1 MAKGHKIVW
10 IASYPKSGNTWV
22 RLFLAAYLANTE
34 ELDPNEAL
42 KGTFNDAQR
51 PVFDKLLKLDSK
63 ELEDDVVASLRLP
76 YLSKLAESGD
86 KDVIIKTHVLNANWH
101 NAAMIPPSVTRRAL
115 YIIRHPFDVCV
126 SFARHMGLS
135 FDDAVTSMANPS
147 FAIGSDL
154 QIKQPLH
161 TWSTHASS
169 WLGASGFERLTIRY
183 EDMSLRPYQ
192 TFANIINF
200 MGMGVENDKIDR
212 ALASTDFDRLQAVEK
227 EKGFLEASDK
237 NDQGFFRSGKIGGF
251 DGVLSK
257 EQIARLSKDHQDMM
271 ERFGYGADGSV
282 F

>member
-22 RLFLAAYLANTE
+22 RLFLAAYLSNTDQ
-34 ELDPNEAL
+34 LDPNDAL

-51 PVFDKLLKLDSK
+51 PVFDKLLKLQSK
-63 ELEDDVVASLRLP
+63 ELDDDVVASLRLP

-101 NAAMIPPSVTRRAL
+101 NAAMIPSTVTRRAL
-115 YIIRHPFDVCV
+115 YIIRHPFDVCT
-126 SFARHMGLS
+126 SFAKHMGLS
-135 FDDAVTSMANPS
+135 FDEAVTAMGNPS
-147 FAIGSDL
+147 FAIGSDT

-161 TWSTHASS
+161 TWSTHVSS
-169 WLGASGFERLTIRY
+169 WLGATGFERMTIRY
-183 EDMSLRPYQ
+183 EDMILRPYQ

-212 ALASTDFDRLQAVEK
+212 ALSSTDFDRLKEVEK
-227 EKGFLEASDK
+227 KKGFLEASDK

-251 DGVLSK
+251 KGVLSAK
-257 EQIARLSKDHQDMM
+257 QTAKLSKDHADMM
-271 ERFGYGADGSV
+271 SRFGYDDDGSV

>member
-22 RLFLAAYLANTE
+22 RLFLAAYLANTDQ
-34 ELDPNEAL
+34 LDPNDAL

-51 PVFDKLLKLDSK
+51 PVFDKLLKLQSK
-63 ELEDDVVASLRLP
+63 ELDDDVVASLRLP

-101 NAAMIPPSVTRRAL
+101 NAAMIPSTVTRRAL
-115 YIIRHPFDVCV
+115 YIIRHPFDVCT
-126 SFARHMGLS
+126 SFAKHMGLS
-135 FDDAVTSMANPS
+135 FDEAVTAMGNPS
-147 FAIGSDL
+147 FAIGSDT

-161 TWSTHASS
+161 TWSTHVSS
-169 WLGASGFERLTIRY
+169 WLGATGFERMTIRY
-183 EDMSLRPYQ
+183 EDMILRPYQ

-212 ALASTDFDRLQAVEK
+212 ALSSTDFDRLKEVEK
-227 EKGFLEASDK
+227 KKGFLEASDK

-251 DGVLSK
+251 KGVLSAK
-257 EQIARLSKDHQDMM
+257 QTAKLSKDHADMM
-271 ERFGYGADGSV
+271 SRFGYGDDGSV

>member
-22 RLFLAAYLANTE
+22 RLFLAAYLANTDQ
-34 ELDPNEAL
+34 LDPNDAL

-51 PVFDKLLKLDSK
+51 PVFDKLLKLQSK
-63 ELEDDVVASLRLP
+63 ELDDDVVASLRLP

-101 NAAMIPPSVTRRAL
+101 NAAMIPSTVTRRAL
-115 YIIRHPFDVCV
+115 YIIRHPFDVCT
-126 SFARHMGLS
+126 SFAKHMGLS
-135 FDDAVTSMANPS
+135 FDEAVTAMGNPS
-147 FAIGSDL
+147 FAIGSDT

-161 TWSTHASS
+161 TWSTHVSS
-169 WLGASGFERLTIRY
+169 WLGATGFERMTIRY
-183 EDMSLRPYQ
+183 EDMILRPYQ

-212 ALASTDFDRLQAVEK
+212 ALSSTDFDRLKEVEK
-227 EKGFLEASDK
+227 KKGFLEASDK

-251 DGVLSK
+251 KGILSAK
-257 EQIARLSKDHQDMM
+257 QTAKLSKDHADMM
-271 ERFGYGADGSV
+271 SRFGYGDDGSV

>member
-135 FDDAVTSMANPS
+135 FDDAVKSMANPS

-169 WLGASGFERLTIRY
+169 WLGASGFERMTIRY

-237 NDQGFFRSGKIGGF
+237 NDQGFFHSGKIGGF

-257 EQIARLSKDHQDMM
+257 EQMARLSRDHQDMM